1 MITLNIYY
9 CCNAGQRD
17 AFYKE
22 LCDLG
27 IRAKSK
33 SEPGSVQY
41 DYFLD
46 IQNPDTLMLVE
57 SWENQEALTLH
68 GTTEA
73 FLKLQDLK
81 RTYCANVRVDRFE
94 Y

>member
-1 MITLNIYY
+1 MLTLNVYY
-9 CCNAGQRD
+9 RCHAGQRD

-27 IRAKSK
+27 IRAKSL
-33 SEPGSVQY
+33 SEPGIVKY

-57 SWENQEALTLH
+57 SWADQDALTLH

-73 FLKLQDLK
+73 FIKLQDLK
-81 RTYCANVRVDRFE
+81 RTYCANVKVDRFE